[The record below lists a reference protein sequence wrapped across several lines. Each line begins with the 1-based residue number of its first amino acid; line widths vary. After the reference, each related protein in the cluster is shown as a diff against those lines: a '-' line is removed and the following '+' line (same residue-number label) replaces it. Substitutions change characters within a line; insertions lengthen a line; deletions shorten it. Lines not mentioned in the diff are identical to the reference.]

1 MIKMTGA
8 GSKHSLAISSKGDLF
23 SFGHGD
29 NGRLGNNERRGCLA
43 PEIVGGILDGVFIV
57 YCDAGEAHSAI
68 IDDNGVLYMFGA
80 GSYGRL
86 GLGEEYHHDGIFKV

>member
-1 MIKMTGA
+1 M
-8 GSKHSLAISSKGDLF
+8 D
-23 SFGHGD
+23 
-29 NGRLGNNERRGCLA
+29 
-43 PEIVGGILDGVFIV
+43 GIFVV

-86 GLGEEYHHDGIFKV
+86 GLGEESDALVPTSVDTLRKHKIAMVSCGAFHTMCITKSQELWGFGGALR